1 MGGRQNEPRL
11 VRTGLIW
18 LVLALVAAVGIP
30 TVSASPLEKADA
42 SGDLPETG
50 LQGQVPIGDQLSGR
64 SQLGYRKGT
73 RLIGSNDVRG
83 RGNNFELA
91 YVGNCVYVTIGYMH
105 RLVGNAVLAETGVSP
120 PPTDLPLNGL
130 AVLDASNEEQPELL
144 RILPPG
150 PGSWNGWEGV
160 WTNEVRGVLAVG
172 GTGKALE
179 LYDISQDC
187 RNPILKS
194 VFPLPNQ
201 HHEMRIAP
209 DGMTVYVADLFRE
222 PEVVAVDISDLTN
235 PKVLSAWA
243 SGNTDNVKGIHALDI
258 SPDGNRAYLA
268 NFGGRENG
276 LIIMDVSEIQ
286 ARQAN
291 PAFREVSRLSW
302 APPEF
307 FLPGT
312 VSGSVGLVA
321 GAHANKLTRIGG
333 RTYVLNVEE
342 TAVRGEC
349 PWSGGRIIDVTDE
362 TQPRQVS
369 RFRLEVNDPDHCK
382 TVLADSSPLY
392 SPHQVTV
399 DDPNNATM
407 AFVSWLSSG
416 VRIFDIRDPAH
427 PREIAYYNPPA
438 RPEVTNP
445 QGEYWISAGW
455 DSTPSR
461 VWYRPET
468 GHIWF
473 VSAANGFQ
481 IIELVDQ
488 RPARR
493 GAQSVSS
500 GGSPGSEQP
509 SGPTARR
516 DRGPARGSPALS
528 PVPAA
533 RLQAGQWNWRNVLGQ
548 TRGPLYGCVALIAA
562 QLEPSG

>member
-1 MGGRQNEPRL
+1 MGRKGDERRL
-11 VRTGLIW
+11 VRIGLVW
-18 LVLALVAAVGIP
+18 LIIGLVAAVGLP
-30 TVSASPLEKADA
+30 TVSAVPLVEKSAPA
-42 SGDLPETG
+42 GDLPETG
-50 LQGQVPIGDQLSGR
+50 FQGQVPLADQLSGR

-73 RLIGSNDVRG
+73 RLIGSNDIRG

-91 YVGNCVYVTIGYMH
+91 FVGNCVYVTIGYMH
-105 RLVGNAVLAETGVSP
+105 RLLANAVLAEKGMSP
-120 PPTDLPLNGL
+120 PTADLPLNGL
-130 AVLDASNEEQPELL
+130 AVIDASDEANPELL

-160 WTNEVRGVLAVG
+160 WTNEARGVLAVG

-179 LYDISQDC
+179 LYDVSQDC
-187 RNPILKS
+187 KNPVLKS

-222 PEVVAVDISDLTN
+222 PEVVAVDIADLEH
-235 PKVLSAWA
+235 PKVVSTWS
-243 SGNTDNVKGIHALDI
+243 SGATDNVKGIHALDI

-276 LIIMDVSEIQ
+276 LIVMDVSEIQ
-286 ARQAN
+286 ARRTT
-291 PAFREVSRLSW
+291 PGFREVSRLTW

-321 GAHANKLTRIGG
+321 GAHANKLARIGG
-333 RTYVLNVEE
+333 RSYVLNVEE

-362 TQPRQVS
+362 AQPRQVS
-369 RFRLEVNDPDHCK
+369 RFRLGVNDPANCQ
-382 TVLADSSPLY
+382 TVLADSAPLY

-399 DDPNNATM
+399 DNPDNATL

-427 PREIAYYNPPA
+427 PKEIAYYNPPA
-438 RPEVTNP
+438 RPEITNP

-481 IIELVDQ
+481 VIELVDRPSSDQ
-488 RPARR
+488 RAGPVSPLPA
-493 GAQSVSS
+493 S
-500 GGSPGSEQP
+500 
-509 SGPTARR
+509 
-516 DRGPARGSPALS
+516 
-528 PVPAA
+528 
-533 RLQAGQWNWRNVLGQ
+533 RLQAGEERNWRQVLAR
-548 TRGPLYGCVALIAA
+548 TRGPLYGCVVLMAA
-562 QLEPSG
+562 QLAADDDDGGGGRTP